1 MTPGDMPETLLNQT
15 AAAAA
20 VTTADAALE
29 LHRLRVEIPTS
40 QGAVTAADDVSL
52 TVRQGEVLG
61 IVGETGSGKTVTC
74 RAMLGLLPTRKSTH
88 TGDVSYP
95 AASVADVLN
104 ARPRQLR
111 ELWGDYVA
119 MIPQNPMTSLDP
131 IRRIGAQIGE
141 AVTAHTRMSAA
152 KRREQVVELMTRV
165 GIPAPQKRLND
176 YPHQFSGG
184 MLQRTL
190 IAIALA
196 GRPRVLIADE
206 PTTALDVIIQ
216 DQILNLL
223 LDLQRDSGMS
233 LVLVSHDLSV
243 VAQVCDRVAV
253 MYAGQVVELSTVD
266 DVLRAP
272 KHPYTAA
279 LLNSL
284 PGAVPRDVP
293 LATIPGAPPQLVG
306 LGDGCRFADRCS
318 FARDTCRTWHSQLLD
333 VAPGHGVRCVRHDEI
348 NLHVAA
354 KTTPSEQEN
363 Q

>member
-1 MTPGDMPETLLNQT
+1 
-15 AAAAA
+15 
-20 VTTADAALE
+20 
-29 LHRLRVEIPTS
+29 
-40 QGAVTAADDVSL
+40 
-52 TVRQGEVLG
+52 
-61 IVGETGSGKTVTC
+61 
-74 RAMLGLLPTRKSTH
+74 
-88 TGDVSYP
+88 
-95 AASVADVLN
+95 
-104 ARPRQLR
+104 
-111 ELWGDYVA
+111 
-119 MIPQNPMTSLDP
+119 
-131 IRRIGAQIGE
+131 
-141 AVTAHTRMSAA
+141 
-152 KRREQVVELMTRV
+152 
-165 GIPAPQKRLND
+165 
-176 YPHQFSGG
+176 GG

-306 LGDGCRFADRCS
+306 LGDGCRFADRCA
-318 FARDTCRTWHSQLLD
+318 FARDTCRTWHSELLD
-333 VAPGHGVRCVRHDEI
+333 VAPGHGVRCVRHDAI